1 MIGVASAAGTV
12 GAADSESAALASMV
26 AAGETFSIAMTVPVK
41 TTSSDCNPGQ
51 TPGGAFEQVQADVI
65 ASQKNKIGRSL
76 RITREVIVDIVHGAE
91 RGIERGSLIFEKRCI
106 IWEYST
112 VGYSAARR
120 RLRKC
125 RRFILPPTSEIL
137 QGLHSRC
144 APFARAAAIS

>member
-65 ASQKNKIGRSL
+65 AGQKNKIGRSL
-76 RITREVIVDIVHGAE
+76 RITREVIVDILHGAE
-91 RGIERGSLIFEKRCI
+91 RGIERGGLIFEKRCI